1 MRFKNRAFALIWIV
15 LSVAL
20 FCGLFGQYEKNIAD
34 MSIKSAGTNAV
45 EPINNEK
52 LTVFLLILALMSL
65 SMGVF
70 FFAYSDELETYLSN
84 YQRSKE
90 I

>member
-15 LSVAL
+15 LSAAL
-20 FCGLFGQYEKNIAD
+20 CCGLFAQYEKNL
-34 MSIKSAGTNAV
+34 AGTRGQAPVEASAV
-45 EPINNEK
+45 PIDSAK
-52 LTVFLLILALMSL
+52 LSIFLLFVAMLSL

-70 FFAYSDELETYLSN
+70 FFAYSDELETYLGN
-84 YQRSKE
+84 YHRTKE

>member
-15 LSVAL
+15 LSAILCCVL
-20 FCGLFGQYEKNIAD
+20 FSQYEKNVSETAVSVPAVVQVSPID
-34 MSIKSAGTNAV
+34 KVKLSI
-45 EPINNEK
+45 
-52 LTVFLLILALMSL
+52 FLMFVAMLSL

-70 FFAYSDELETYLSN
+70 FFAYSDELETYIGN
-84 YQRSKE
+84 YKRTKE

>member
-15 LSVAL
+15 LSVAIC
-20 FCGLFGQYEKNIAD
+20 CGLLGQYEKNLAD
-34 MSIKSAGTNAV
+34 SGIKSAQPVTV

-52 LTVFLLILALMSL
+52 LTMFFLLIALMSL

-70 FFAYSDELETYLSN
+70 FFVYSDELQTYLGN

>member
-15 LSVAL
+15 VSAVLC
-20 FCGLFGQYEKNIAD
+20 CGLFSQYEKCVSENSVSIAAPISAAPID
-34 MSIKSAGTNAV
+34 NAKLSI
-45 EPINNEK
+45 
-52 LTVFLLILALMSL
+52 FLMFVAILSL

-70 FFAYSDELETYLSN
+70 FFAYSDEIETYIGN
-84 YQRSKE
+84 YQRTKE

>member
-15 LSVAL
+15 LSAAL
-20 FCGLFGQYEKNIAD
+20 CCGLFAQYEKNIAQTAV
-34 MSIKSAGTNAV
+34 SVPSPVSA
-45 EPINNEK
+45 EPIDKEK
-52 LTVFLLILALMSL
+52 LAIFLLFVAMLSL

-70 FFAYSDELETYLSN
+70 FFAYSDELEIYLGN
-84 YQRSKE
+84 YNRSKE

>member
-20 FCGLFGQYEKNIAD
+20 FCGLFGQYEKNISD
-34 MSIKSAGTNAV
+34 SAVKAQKTVTTA
-45 EPINNEK
+45 PINNEK
-52 LTVFLLILALMSL
+52 LTMFFLLIALMSL

-70 FFAYSDELETYLSN
+70 FFAYSDELKTYLSN